1 MENNTVT
8 NEIVKHDSLT
18 ASERFTN
25 LVVKEYLS
33 TAPNGAFELS
43 AVQKRLI
50 QGYFLVIDKALNTAE
65 ENRIRKNENNKNHD
79 YDNNIPYDWS
89 HLNLRSLALDAVHYA
104 RMGIDMQEK
113 NHLFPIPFANKKN
126 GNYDIAF
133 MLGYGGIQYI
143 AEKYALV
150 KPKNVTVELKYSTDD
165 FVPLKKSK
173 GNPVESYEFRINNP
187 FDRGTIE
194 GGFGYI
200 EYDDPSKNELIIMTL
215 NDIKK
220 RMGKNAN
227 AEFWG
232 TEFTGKQISVW
243 ENGKK
248 VNVDTEGWQAEM
260 CRKTIIREVYSEKH
274 IPRDPAKYDD
284 EYQYLRERSVAY
296 EQAEVE
302 AEAHE
307 NANSVPID
315 IPDEQIAAIE
325 DKASAQIAVQTTTM
339 PVNEQKEAV
348 PTNNTP
354 ASQKP
359 VNGFTDPDF

>member
-1 MENNTVT
+1 ME
-8 NEIVKHDSLT
+8 NEIVKKEDTLT
-18 ASERFTN
+18 FSERFTN
-25 LVVKEYLS
+25 LVVREYLS
-33 TAPNGAFELS
+33 TAPKGAFELN

-65 ENRIRKNENNKNHD
+65 ENRIRKNSNNSDVKYN
-79 YDNNIPYDWS
+79 NNIPYDWQ
-89 HLNLRSLALDAVHYA
+89 HINLRDLALDAVHYA

-126 GNYDIAF
+126 ENYDIAF

-150 KPKNVTVELKYSTDD
+150 KPKSVTVELKYTTDD

-173 GNPVESYEFRINNP
+173 SNPVESYEFRINNP
-187 FDRGTIE
+187 FNRGEIE

-200 EYDDPSKNELIIMTL
+200 EYDEPSKNELIIMTL

-220 RMGKNAN
+220 RAGKNAN

-232 TEFTGKQISVW
+232 TEFTGKKITVW
-243 ENGKK
+243 EKGQK
-248 VNVDTEGWQAEM
+248 VQTDAEGWLAEM
-260 CRKTIIREVYSEKH
+260 CRKTLIREVYSEKH
-274 IPRDPAKYDD
+274 IPRDPSKIDD

-315 IPDEQIAAIE
+315 IPDEPPAAIE
-325 DKASAQIAVQTTTM
+325 DKASAQADVQTATTT
-339 PVNEQKEAV
+339 VNERKEAL
-348 PTNNTP
+348 PINNTP
-354 ASQKP
+354 TSQKP
-359 VNGFTDPDF
+359 VNGYTDPDF